1 MSLYED
7 WENSAKVARSDEE
20 YNAYW
25 KEYFKAEEE
34 NYKKILLDHEN
45 IIEGSVLE
53 LSKLFKMEPFKFVG
67 FLEGINSSL
76 AEGEID
82 VRALTDDS
90 YIRLKVDFEKLFYNM
105 HVAKADWLYNLK
117 EWNNVLS
124 DDKRKEITKQYHES
138 LIFKAAPKIG
148 RNDPCPCGSG
158 KKYKKCCGK

>member
-82 VRALTDDS
+82 VRALADDS

-117 EWNNVLS
+117 EWDNVLS
-124 DDKRKEITKQYHES
+124 EDKRKEITKQYHES